1 RAAGRRIAVP
11 LRVLWGQHGVIQRCF
26 EPLALWRAVAED
38 VSGGTVPC
46 GHYVPEEAPD
56 ALLAEMRAFF
66 G

>member
-1 RAAGRRIAVP
+1 M
-11 LRVLWGQHGVIQRCF
+11 IQRCF